1 MDAIFALYPFS
12 KESKPGDNVTWHFVL
27 FGKWFDTHRY
37 FPRKYQTSLSV
48 CDDNI
53 VFMRNWGKTN
63 TRGSMWN
70 GEYEPDYYLK
80 VIRLPWQRW
89 AKNTYYLKGNKWVKK
104 LDTQKMDNFEW
115 REYTEKVQKE
125 RDTLNKTFSYK
136 LDGKRVIFK
145 VEVIGT
151 RRLFCWHWLPQWLP
165 LFPVDEKE
173 IEVRF
178 KTEGGIYNTYY
189 PFTKNLETSWNN
201 FYYLKLPEYLEAHKY
216 EFIR

>member
-1 MDAIFALYPFS
+1 
-12 KESKPGDNVTWHFVL
+12 
-27 FGKWFDTHRY
+27 
-37 FPRKYQTSLSV
+37 
-48 CDDNI
+48 
-53 VFMRNWGKTN
+53 
-63 TRGSMWN
+63 
-70 GEYEPDYYLK
+70 
-80 VIRLPWQRW
+80 
-89 AKNTYYLKGNKWVKK
+89 
-104 LDTQKMDNFEW
+104 MDNFEW

-151 RRLFCWHWLPQWLP
+151 RRLFCWYWLPKWLP
-165 LFPVDEKE
+165 IFPVDEKE

-178 KTEGGIYNTYY
+178 KTEDGICNTYY

-201 FYYLKLPEYLEAHKY
+201 FYYLKLPKYLEAHKY